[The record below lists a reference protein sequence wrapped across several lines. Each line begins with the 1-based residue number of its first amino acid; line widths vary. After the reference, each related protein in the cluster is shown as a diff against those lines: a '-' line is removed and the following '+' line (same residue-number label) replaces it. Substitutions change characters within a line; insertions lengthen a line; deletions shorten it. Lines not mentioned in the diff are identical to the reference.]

1 MKGMGREKREKVGER
16 MERRIGTKRN
26 RERERERKRERED
39 EDNLVILH
47 AGQHFFV
54 QNKKKRERERER
66 ESEIFCLTDAFR
78 SLECNL
84 NFAPSISV
92 LRLCCFQFTP
102 CQMRDR

>member
-1 MKGMGREKREKVGER
+1 MSLLTALSHTAEPLQGLEDTGVE
-16 MERRIGTKRN
+16 
-26 RERERERKRERED
+26 REREREREREKD
-39 EDNLVILH
+39 
-47 AGQHFFV
+47 
-54 QNKKKRERERER
+54 KKRERERER